1 MYKAAGAKYFVAL
14 AQHHDNFDCFDSK
27 YQPWNSVAIGPKKD
41 IVGLWA
47 QASRKAGLRFS
58 GSSHGSHAWNWY
70 EPAQGA
76 DTKGPL
82 MGVPY
87 DSRLTK
93 ADGKGKWWDGLDPQ
107 DLYCQNHKPM
117 GLEWDWDNKGVGDL
131 PSKAYCEKFFN
142 RTIDLNA

>member
-47 QASRKAGLRFS
+47 KASRKAGLRF
-58 GSSHGSHAWNWY
+58 GVSSHGAHAWSWY

-87 DSRLTK
+87 DGRLTK

-131 PSKAYCEKFFN
+131 TSKAYCEKFFN